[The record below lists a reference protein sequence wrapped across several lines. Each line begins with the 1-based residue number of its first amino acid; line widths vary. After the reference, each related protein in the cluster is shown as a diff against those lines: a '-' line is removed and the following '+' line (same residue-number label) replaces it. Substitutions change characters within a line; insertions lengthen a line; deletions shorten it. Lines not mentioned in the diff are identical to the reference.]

1 MGSDQIFFNG
11 SFLLGTYSDIWL
23 ERVPAFFGSARF
35 KKGSITLGFHFWCLF
50 WSCCSL
56 VGKMW
61 CASVFTIS
69 CEDIFS
75 PLQWV
80 Q

>member
-1 MGSDQIFFNG
+1 MKKVDSLRYEDDMIVWA
-11 SFLLGTYSDIWL
+11 S
-23 ERVPAFFGSARF
+23 EGSARF

-50 WSCCSL
+50 WICCSL